1 MKKAKVGTMSAD
13 FKSKFEGMSIYLQ
26 AFDFDSFSEEDLEK
40 QLRASGGAHQP
51 TKYDFTNTYKHESS
65 ANGAE

>member
-1 MKKAKVGTMSAD
+1 MMKKAKAGTMSGD

-26 AFDFDSFSEEDLEK
+26 AFDFDCFQIENLEK

-51 TKYDFTNTYKHESS
+51 TSYDFENKYTGEESGD
-65 ANGAE
+65 A